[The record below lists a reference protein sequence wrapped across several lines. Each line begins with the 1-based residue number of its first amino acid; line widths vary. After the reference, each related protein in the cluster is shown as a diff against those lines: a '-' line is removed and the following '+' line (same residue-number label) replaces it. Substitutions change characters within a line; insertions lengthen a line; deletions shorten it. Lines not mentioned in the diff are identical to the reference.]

1 MTGKN
6 IAPIGHQY
14 LFRTPFG
21 EDIWRDSPRE
31 WNGQRPRGSRP
42 IFIEPPESLLVVRLL
57 ADKMAQDEL
66 LRLRFNESEHWL
78 IARAVGKLG
87 RPE

>member
-1 MTGKN
+1 MSGN
-6 IAPIGHQY
+6 GIQPIGHQY
-14 LFRTPFG
+14 RFVLPLGG
-21 EDIWRDSPRE
+21 EMWRDSPRE
-31 WNGQRPRGSRP
+31 RNGQRPRGSRP